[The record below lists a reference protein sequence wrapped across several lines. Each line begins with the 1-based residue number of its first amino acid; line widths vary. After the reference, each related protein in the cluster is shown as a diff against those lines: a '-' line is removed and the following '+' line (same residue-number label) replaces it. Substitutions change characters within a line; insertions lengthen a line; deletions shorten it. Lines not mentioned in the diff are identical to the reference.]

1 MKKAAVI
8 GLGDISKI
16 HIPVIE
22 ANPDITLCAVCDNN
36 PELKETAPEGA
47 AFYTDYREMA
57 EKEKPDCVHVCL
69 PHYMPYPVTKELA
82 EMGCN
87 VFCE

>member
-47 AFYTDYREMA
+47 AFYTDYREKMCIR
-57 EKEKPDCVHVCL
+57 DRN
-69 PHYMPYPVTKELA
+69 YPV
-82 EMGCN
+82 N
-87 VFCE
+87 VRRR